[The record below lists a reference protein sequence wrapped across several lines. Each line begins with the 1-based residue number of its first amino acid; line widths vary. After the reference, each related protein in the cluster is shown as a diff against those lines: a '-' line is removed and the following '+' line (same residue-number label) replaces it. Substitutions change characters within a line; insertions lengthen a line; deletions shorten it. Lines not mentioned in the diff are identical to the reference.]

1 MAREMFRSRRIAIR
15 SRAGRLYW
23 TGAKIRLAL
32 VPPKPKEFDT
42 AARILRGLACFGAR
56 SMSQPS
62 DGLSRLRVG
71 GATWSRSARMEKIA
85 STAPAAPSRCPI
97 ADLVED
103 MVSL

>member
-1 MAREMFRSRRIAIR
+1 MKFRSRRIAHPLPSAAI
-15 SRAGRLYW
+15 YW
-23 TGAKIRLAL
+23 TGVKIRLAL
-32 VPPKPKEFDT
+32 VPPNPKEFDK